1 MKKEDLA
8 IMKSIMDEICTTTTW
23 GAVQAYDKGVK
34 QATHDLLEVMDEIK
48 PFIPPELF
56 TQLDDAQG
64 REVSANVDAAML
76 YGMKVMKA
84 FLDAVDK
91 PREVTGYI
99 ETRRYRREA

>member
-8 IMKSIMDEICTTTTW
+8 IMKSIMDGICTTTTW
-23 GAVQAYDKGVK
+23 EAVQAYDKGIR
-34 QATHDLLEVMDEIK
+34 QATHALLEVMDEIK

-64 REVSANVDAAML
+64 LELSANVDAAML

-91 PREVTGYI
+91 PQEVTRYI
-99 ETRRYRREA
+99 ETRRCRREA